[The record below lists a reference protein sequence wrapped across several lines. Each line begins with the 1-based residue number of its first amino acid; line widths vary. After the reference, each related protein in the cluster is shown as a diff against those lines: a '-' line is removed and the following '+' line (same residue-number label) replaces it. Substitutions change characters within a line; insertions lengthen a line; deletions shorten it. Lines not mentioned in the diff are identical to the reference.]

1 MINQN
6 RPIKIGFTGAH
17 RTGKTTLAKRL
28 AVDLRLPY
36 VPSISSKVYQD
47 IGIDPSKTPSFS
59 DRLNVQNRI
68 LTAQSNLWESQE
80 SFVTDRTPYD
90 FVMYLLADIN
100 NNINNTTELAEGF
113 NTQEIVEYITYCQSL
128 CDSYFSNIILVEPAI
143 DLVPEAGKA
152 NSNQLYIDH
161 LNALI
166 KGLTIEKANVKLLP
180 KNIVELDSRVN
191 WVKNYLFEV
200 YL

>member
-90 FVMYLLADIN
+90 FVMYLLGD
-100 NNINNTTELAEGF
+100 INNTTELATGF
-113 NTQEIVEYITYCQSL
+113 NTQGILDYIACCQSL
-128 CDSYFSNIILVEPAI
+128 CDCYFSNIILVEPAI
-143 DLVPEAGKA
+143 DLVPEVGKA
-152 NSNQLYIDH
+152 NSHKLYIDH
-161 LNALI
+161 LNAII
-166 KGLTIEKANVKLLP
+166 KGLTVGKDNVQLLP
-180 KNIVELDSRVN
+180 KNIVKLGRRID
-191 WVKNYLFEV
+191 WVKDKLKY
-200 YL
+200 

>member
-6 RPIKIGFTGAH
+6 KPIRIGFTGAH

-28 AVDLRLPY
+28 AIDLRLPY

-47 IGIDPSKTPSFS
+47 MGIDPSERLSFL

-100 NNINNTTELAEGF
+100 NNNTIELANGF
-113 NTQEIVEYITYCQSL
+113 NTQGILDYIACCQSL

-166 KGLTIEKANVKLLP
+166 KGLTTGKDNVKLLP